1 MSTEDDDNKEL
12 AEEFERE
19 YESPARRRWKRLKEV
34 APDLARFDKPGWNA
48 GDPPS
53 ELSKSLFVAL
63 CACFA
68 DPTKRE
74 ILRDLILDVLA
85 DDLSELLTRYLTEE
99 PT

>member
-1 MSTEDDDNKEL
+1 MSPEDKLNVEL

-19 YESPARRRWKRLKEV
+19 HDSPARRRWKRLTEV
-34 APDLARFDKPGWNA
+34 APDLARFDMPGWNA
-48 GDPPS
+48 GHPPS
-53 ELSKSLFVAL
+53 EFSKSLFVAL

-85 DDLSELLTRYLTEE
+85 DDLRELLTRYLTEE
-99 PT
+99 PS